1 MLLEPPIDKLIKQ
14 VGNPYKLAV
23 LAGKRAKFL
32 QRNLSEEEL
41 NQIPEVS
48 RAVQEIYE
56 GKIVAEEDITS
67 QINNEE

>member
-32 QRNLSEEEL
+32 QRTLSEEEL
-41 NQIPEVS
+41 NESPEVS
-48 RAVQEIYE
+48 RAVQEIYD
-56 GKIVAEEDITS
+56 GKVVAEEDYT
-67 QINNEE
+67 EETTDVE

>member
-32 QRNLSEEEL
+32 QRTLTEEEL
-41 NQIPEVS
+41 NKIPEVS
-48 RAVQEIYE
+48 RAVQEIYD
-56 GKIVAEEDITS
+56 GKVVAEEDVTKEM
-67 QINNEE
+67 NNKE